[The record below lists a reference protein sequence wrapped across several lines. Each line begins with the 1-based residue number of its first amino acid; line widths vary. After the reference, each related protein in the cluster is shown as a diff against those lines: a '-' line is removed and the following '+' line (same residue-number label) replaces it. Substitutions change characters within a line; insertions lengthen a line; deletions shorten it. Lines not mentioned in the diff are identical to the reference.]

1 MNTAFGGN
9 RVGGR
14 VSLDIA
20 GSYPTGLMAPLGT
33 LYNDPQQFINAQLR
47 YTATQ
52 LDINS
57 QQAAEYAQQNIRIEE
72 TATLAP
78 TSLDMQLAATVY
90 KNASNQVNYINQN
103 TSDLANTAYVNAL
116 SVYKLCKDASHI
128 AYLNYEAV
136 KLHQKAI
143 ENEII
148 VRSVGK
154 SKPNISEVDITS
166 LSTMSTLVGN
176 YNNDAH
182 DAVTHT
188 YDNITSYHFT
198 LVGILSDA
206 ILKSGVIS
214 VNLSTIACFNSVV
227 KAVLKN
233 ITDPLNDI
241 SGKET
246 LITQYVPSIPLNNAI
261 QVATLAKT
269 AIEGFISA
277 LSLKNTTNS
286 TITTSI
292 SSTGE
297 LVEDLDSL
305 ARANDLTMYL
315 TSATAKQ
322 LIETVS
328 SIRGRGSIISIPN
341 EYPFNP
347 EWVAMSEVQIANDSK
362 KIALAID
369 TTASNARLVYNALL
383 NLQVKFASNT
393 DSNQSV
399 IDCANNSLQILNTMM
414 SNVNKITS
422 NSSAYSAVAI
432 TRRASNTING
442 ILSKIEIEEAVSIS
456 AASEAESVLTL
467 INDANQKSLIQT
479 EPSEAQK
486 ILWSVNTAMKK
497 AEDISEKLKY
507 KSYILS
513 KTAINLVT
521 PTTIAIQTAT
531 AVNLGAS
538 NNNSLSRL
546 ERNSRNAPAYPP
558 LPYKHVQADIRAKTF
573 VPIRPSL
580 DELVYKNRLS
590 SVPVNSLKTVTGTKI
605 RVAQEVQN
613 ITTNSVFSYKQK

>member
-233 ITDPLNDI
+233 IADPLNDI

-277 LSLKNTTNS
+277 LSLKDTTNS

-315 TSATAKQ
+315 TSATARQ

-467 INDANQKSLIQT
+467 INDDIFIKFFGGRLNNLEDQNL
-479 EPSEAQK
+479 P
-486 ILWSVNTAMKK
+486 LSV
-497 AEDISEKLKY
+497 EKLIITKY
-507 KSYILS
+507 NKMYKFQLPNLIILEL
-513 KTAINLVT
+513 I
-521 PTTIAIQTAT
+521 
-531 AVNLGAS
+531 
-538 NNNSLSRL
+538 
-546 ERNSRNAPAYPP
+546 
-558 LPYKHVQADIRAKTF
+558 DCTF
-573 VPIRPSL
+573 EFIYEKISH
-580 DELVYKNRLS
+580 
-590 SVPVNSLKTVTGTKI
+590 LKTLK
-605 RVAQEVQN
+605 N
-613 ITTNSVFSYKQK
+613 ITIQQCNNFKERELLISKGYNVNILA